1 MHFSNCIIKVLVLL
15 FFLSGMQ
22 SCISHRESKDQY
34 NNEQYKEKRDSFHLA
49 MIDYHKNLT
58 DSICG
63 RGKGGGINVCG
74 VFLNNRS
81 FYYCTP
87 RHYDKSNE
95 DIGIKIYPNPVFD
108 HINIVMN
115 KSLNRDC
122 SITIRTISGEA
133 IAEYNDI
140 GSTHLKINTAEY
152 QSGVYIIEYQ
162 NNYITKTYKFIKL

>member
-1 MHFSNCIIKVLVLL
+1 MYIFLVTNTLGGCY
-15 FFLSGMQ
+15 FFKDSVK
-22 SCISHRESKDQY
+22 HEESTDKL
-34 NNEQYKEKRDSFHLA
+34 EKRDSLHLA
-49 MIDYHKNLT
+49 MIDYQKNLT

-95 DIGIKIYPNPVFD
+95 DIGIKIYPNPVYD

-115 KSLNRDC
+115 KSLNKDC
-122 SITIRTISGEA
+122 IITIRTISGEA

-152 QSGVYIIEYQ
+152 QSGVYIIEYK
-162 NNYITKTYKFIKL
+162 NNYITKSYKFIKL